1 MPRRSQDSK
10 SERAPKRVKVLVGV
24 LVVLAVVGGAAVKF
38 LQTTRGAIFL
48 ADHGVES
55 AMPRVQREIGAT
67 LKRSLSASGLR
78 RQLRAKP
85 NSNPAQWD
93 LPCDESNDLL
103 IINVALT
110 EAARSIGATVRNSEQ
125 TDKGRTLHF
134 QVGTR
139 SRETHHLTVRR
150 LSSHVLASQARS
162 RTPKVAIVI
171 DDLGYTDGGIARDMV
186 ELEIPVTVSIL
197 PKLRHSHEVLALAKK
212 HDRCILLHLPMEAQQ
227 RYPEDLEPVTV
238 DMSDEEI
245 ASLVRD
251 YMASLPGVNGVNNHQ
266 GSRAT
271 ADGRVM
277 RAVCGELEGDQ
288 VFFLDSL
295 TSPESVA
302 YNAAV
307 DAGLPA
313 AINDEF
319 IDDGTQSRDEVDA
332 RLRNLVETARKQ
344 GTAVGIGHPH
354 PWTLEALRD
363 FDDYL
368 LTTEVELV
376 PLCDLVKSEK

>member
-1 MPRRSQDSK
+1 MPRRNQNSK
-10 SERAPKRVKVLVGV
+10 DERAPKHVRVLVGV
-24 LVVLAVVGGAAVKF
+24 LVVLAIGGGVAVKF

-48 ADHGVES
+48 ADHGVDGV
-55 AMPRVQREIGAT
+55 MPRVQREIGAA

-85 NSNPAQWD
+85 NSNPLEWD

-125 TDKGRTLHF
+125 RDDGRTLHF

-150 LSSHVLASQARS
+150 LSKHVLAAHARS
-162 RTPKVAIVI
+162 NAPKVAIVI
-171 DDLGYTDGGIARDMV
+171 DDLGYTKGGIARDIV
-186 ELEIPVTVSIL
+186 ELEMPVTVSIL
-197 PKLRHSHEVLALAKK
+197 PRLRHSHDVFALAKK
-212 HDRCILLHLPMEAQQ
+212 HGRCILLHLPMEAQQ
-227 RYPEDLEPVTV
+227 RYPEDLEAVTV

-251 YMASLPGVNGVNNHQ
+251 YMASLPGVDGVNNHQ

-277 RAVCGELEGDQ
+277 RAVCGELKGDN
-288 VFFLDSL
+288 VFFFDSL

-319 IDDGTQSRDEVDA
+319 IDDATHRRDEVDA
-332 RLRNLVETARKQ
+332 RLRELVETARKK
-344 GTAVGIGHPH
+344 GAAVGIGHPH

>member
-10 SERAPKRVKVLVGV
+10 NERAPKRVKVLVGV
-24 LVVLAVVGGAAVKF
+24 LVVLAIVGGGTVKF

-48 ADHGVES
+48 ADRGVES
-55 AMPRVQREIGAT
+55 VMPRVQREIGAT
-67 LKRSLSASGLR
+67 LKRSLSESGLR

-85 NSNPAQWD
+85 NSNPAEWD

-103 IINVALT
+103 TINVALT

-125 TDKGRTLHF
+125 TDNGRTLHF

-150 LSSHVLASQARS
+150 LSSRVLASQARS

-186 ELEIPVTVSIL
+186 ELEIPVTISIL
-197 PKLRHSHEVLALAKK
+197 PKLRHSREVFALAKK

-277 RAVCGELEGDQ
+277 RAVCGELEGDH

>member
-1 MPRRSQDSK
+1 MPRRNQDPRN
-10 SERAPKRVKVLVGV
+10 ERVPKRIKVLVGV
-24 LVVLAVVGGAAVKF
+24 LAVLAIGGGAAVKF

-67 LKRSLSASGLR
+67 LKRSLSASKLR
-78 RQLRAKP
+78 RQLRAKV
-85 NSNPAQWD
+85 NTNPVEWD
-93 LPCDESNDLL
+93 LPCDESIDLL
-103 IINVALT
+103 MINVALT
-110 EAARSIGATVRNSEQ
+110 EAARSVGATVRNSEQ
-125 TDKGRTLHF
+125 TDGGRTLHF

-139 SRETHHLTVRR
+139 TRETHHLTVRR
-150 LSSHVLASQARS
+150 VTRHVLASQGRS
-162 RTPKVAIVI
+162 HAPKVAIVI
-171 DDLGYTDGGIARDMV
+171 DDLGYTDGGIARDIV
-186 ELEIPVTVSIL
+186 ELEMPVTVSIL
-197 PKLRHSHEVLALAKK
+197 PRLRHSKDVFALARK

-227 RYPEDLEPVTV
+227 RYPEDLEPITV

-245 ASLVRD
+245 TSLVRD
-251 YMASLPGVNGVNNHQ
+251 YMASLPGVDGVNNHQ

-277 RAVCGELEGDQ
+277 RAVCGELKGDH

-319 IDDGTQSRDEVDA
+319 IDDATQRRDDVDA
-332 RLRNLVETARKQ
+332 RLRELVETARKK
-344 GTAVGIGHPH
+344 GAAVGIGHPH

>member
-10 SERAPKRVKVLVGV
+10 NERVPKRVKGFVAV
-24 LVVLAVVGGAAVKF
+24 LVVLAVAGGAAVKF

-48 ADHGVES
+48 SDHGIES
-55 AMPRVQREIGAT
+55 VMPRVQREIGAT

-78 RQLRAKP
+78 KQLRAKP
-85 NSNPAQWD
+85 NTNPVEWD
-93 LPCDESNDLL
+93 LPCDESTDLL
-103 IINVALT
+103 MINVALT
-110 EAARSIGATVRNSEQ
+110 EATRKVGATVRNSEQ
-125 TDKGRTLHF
+125 TDNGRTLHF

-150 LSSHVLASQARS
+150 VTRHVLASQARS
-162 RTPKVAIVI
+162 NAPKVAIVI

-186 ELEIPVTVSIL
+186 EMEMPVTVSIL
-197 PKLRHSHEVLALAKK
+197 PKLRHSNEVLAMAKK
-212 HDRCILLHLPMEAQQ
+212 YRRCILLHLPMEAQQ

-245 ASLVRD
+245 TSLVRD
-251 YMASLPGVNGVNNHQ
+251 YLGSLPGVDGVNNHQ

-277 RAVCGELEGDQ
+277 RAVCGELKGED

-319 IDDGTQSRDEVDA
+319 IDDATQSRDDVDA
-332 RLRNLVETARKQ
+332 RLRELVETARKK
-344 GTAVGIGHPH
+344 GRAVGI
-354 PWTLEALRD
+354 
-363 FDDYL
+363 
-368 LTTEVELV
+368 
-376 PLCDLVKSEK
+376 